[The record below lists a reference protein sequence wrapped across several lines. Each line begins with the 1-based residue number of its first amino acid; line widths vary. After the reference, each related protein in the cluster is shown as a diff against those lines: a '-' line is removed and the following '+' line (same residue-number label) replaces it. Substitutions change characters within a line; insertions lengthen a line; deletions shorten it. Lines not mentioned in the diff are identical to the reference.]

1 MATILVEQAI
11 YGNFDGGGYRFVA
24 RSPSFRDDW
33 LAEAQRLCAGFGDR
47 PPGVLCPKALL
58 VQPLDRKH
66 VVIIQ
71 VADQGTDDAGREGAL
86 GFHLLVIPRAAYR
99 GWDGDPFTLAKR
111 CPPDWQARGELPSLD
126 WPAEPLPG
134 RSLQQVQRVLKR
146 PDGPNLLGGSQIL
159 VDGGRVVFQR
169 REPDPDTL
177 RDLWTL
183 LPTSTRS
190 ELTLATFAFGNS
202 LQFHA
207 LATPR
212 TEGEEFTHY
221 HNEGQAG
228 EYPEGRYELALQT
241 AVESSDQPALD
252 RLLARRS
259 QKETLRLAWYIL
271 AASVVVLLLVG
282 LMRPS
287 TIRRNPQAKWPES
300 RQGSTERMAPD
311 LPAADQF
318 PSLSQEES
326 RQLAR
331 RLAEL
336 AERIG
341 IPAFQHWQ
349 VRQIASAIALSRSTT
364 GLACA
369 LPPLA
374 NSDSTHVLFGPES
387 VLEALDTHLGTPDS
401 HRDPGPLQ
409 AQGPVQRQL
418 RLLLWK
424 HDLAAYNDP
433 RLNPVELVERLSDAL
448 ANKKAVQAGGRN
460 E

>member
-1 MATILVEQAI
+1 MSYILIEQAI
-11 YGNFDGGGYRFVA
+11 YGNLDGGGYRFVA
-24 RSPSFRDDW
+24 RSPGFRDEW
-33 LAEAQRLCAGFGDR
+33 LAQCQRLCTGFGDR
-47 PPGVLCPKALL
+47 PPGALCPKALF
-58 VQPLDRKH
+58 VQPLGRKH
-66 VVIIQ
+66 LAIIQ

-86 GFHLLVIPRAAYR
+86 GFHLLVLPRSAYR
-99 GWDGDPFTLAKR
+99 GWDGDPFTLAER
-111 CPPDWQARGELPSLD
+111 CSPDWQARGELPTLN
-126 WPAEPLPG
+126 WPAEPLPS
-134 RSLQQVQRVLKR
+134 RSVQQLQRVLKR

-169 REPDPDTL
+169 RAPDPDTL

-183 LPTSTRS
+183 LPRSTRS

-241 AVESSDQPALD
+241 AAESSDQPALD

-259 QKETLRLAWYIL
+259 QRETLRLAWYIL
-271 AASVVVLLLVG
+271 AASVVVLVLVG

-287 TIRRNPQAKWPES
+287 TIRRNPEVKRPET
-300 RQGSTERMAPD
+300 RQGSTQRMAPD
-311 LPAADQF
+311 LPAADPF

-336 AERIG
+336 AERSG
-341 IPAFQHWQ
+341 VPAFQHWQ

-364 GLACA
+364 GMVSA
-369 LPPLA
+369 LPRLA
-374 NSDSTHVLFGPES
+374 HGDSTHVLLGPES

-409 AQGPVQRQL
+409 AQGPIQRQL

-424 HDLAAYNDP
+424 HDLAAYKDP

-448 ANKKAVQAGGRN
+448 ANMKTVQPGRTP
-460 E
+460 